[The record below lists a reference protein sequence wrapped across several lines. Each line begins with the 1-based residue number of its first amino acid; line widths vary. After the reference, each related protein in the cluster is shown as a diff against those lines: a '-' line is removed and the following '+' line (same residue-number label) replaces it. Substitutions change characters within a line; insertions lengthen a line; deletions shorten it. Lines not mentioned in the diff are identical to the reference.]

1 MEESQIIYEKNDTKI
16 IKKNYGI
23 YNLTF
28 SIENKKMMMASI
40 LNFDLI
46 KLIYDLNQDICEKV
60 NLEKYDETTATIT
73 VLLKNFGVDLG
84 LPQKYSSLQIT
95 RIEQPGFIVFNLATV
110 ELNSKPVWINDDLE
124 LADIKSIKIGCN
136 TSLPHK
142 TVINC
147 LIDFKEDAKAPAFLQ
162 KITIMMVNKIIN
174 RLKQFIENVAI

>member
-16 IKKNYGI
+16 IKKKYGI

-28 SIENKKMMMASI
+28 SIENKKMIMASI

-95 RIEQPGFIVFNLATV
+95 RIEQPGYIMFNLATV

-124 LADIKSIKIGCN
+124 LADIKSIKISCN

>member
-16 IKKNYGI
+16 LKTNSGN

-60 NLEKYDETTATIT
+60 NLEKYDETTASIT
-73 VLLKNFGVDLG
+73 VLLKNFGADLG

-95 RIEQPGFIVFNLATV
+95 RIEKPSFIVFNLATV
-110 ELNSKPVWINDDLE
+110 ALNNKPIWINDDLE
-124 LADIKSIKIGCN
+124 LADIKSIKIVCN

-147 LIDFKEDAKAPAFLQ
+147 LIDFQEDANAPAFLQ
-162 KITIMMVNKIIN
+162 KMTIMMVNKIIN